1 MPQIYGWFTR
11 ETMAA
16 SLAVRISF
24 ERSAL
29 SVSRVDLCSSVDK
42 RGTILTATYSMKKVR
57 LANRTALNCV
67 SPLKETIGG
76 VEGGAKKEKEREIMT
91 CSPVSIFF
99 ASFTLPML
107 PAPIVL
113 PRAQFPVGVVI
124 VVRRL
129 GWEAPLGCP

>member
-1 MPQIYGWFTR
+1 
-11 ETMAA
+11 MAA

-24 ERSAL
+24 ERSAR
-29 SVSRVDLCSSVDK
+29 SVSRDDLCSSVDK
-42 RGTILTATYSMKKVR
+42 RGTILTATYSMKMIR
-57 LANRTALNCV
+57 LASRTALNCV
-67 SPLKETIGG
+67 NPLQETIGS
-76 VEGGAKKEKEREIMT
+76 VEEGAKKEKEREIIT

-129 GWEAPLGCP
+129 GWAVALGCP